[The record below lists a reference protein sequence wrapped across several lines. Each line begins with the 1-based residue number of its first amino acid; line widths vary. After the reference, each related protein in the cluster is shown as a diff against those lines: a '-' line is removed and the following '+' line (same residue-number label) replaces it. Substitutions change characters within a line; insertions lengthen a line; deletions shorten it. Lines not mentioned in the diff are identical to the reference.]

1 MSGRSLETTVTF
13 LNPFSLTA
21 IDSEQPA
28 GTYRLVTDEEE
39 ILGLSFLAFQR
50 TATMLHLPAISA
62 VGQTA
67 QVYRIDPVELA
78 AKLEAD
84 ARTQP

>member
-13 LNPFSLTA
+13 LHPFSLTA

-50 TATMLHLPAISA
+50 TATMLHLPAVSTA
-62 VGQTA
+62 GQTA
-67 QVYRIDPVELA
+67 QVYHIDPVELA